1 MNTAAQNLL
10 ETGDDPLPRAPRMSW
25 RGISTV
31 AMHEFR
37 IRLRTGR
44 WRWLLGAWFVVL
56 LVFTSL
62 LRWAIAA
69 TRPDFRADFVPGSV
83 ELPPPPPIGTPLFG
97 GLMLFVLGLALL
109 VVPALIAQSV
119 NGDRERGVL
128 ATLQVTLLTPTE
140 IALGKLLAA
149 WVTALVFLV
158 TTLPLVAWSVIE
170 GGVGLDR
177 VVVTMLVVALLLG
190 VVCAVAQSLSA
201 LLARSTTSAVLS
213 YVAVF
218 AVTVGTV
225 IAFGLA
231 LPLTSETRTV
241 TERIPVWDN
250 PPPEEE
256 FIGPDG
262 EFRPPSPGQQGPPDR
277 WETQTY
283 QISDVRPEK
292 VWWLLAPNPFV
303 ILADAAPDTE
313 PRFDPRTGARLADPF
328 DPLGEIGNA
337 VRDARDPSEHRMVP
351 AYGAVPPEGMVPP
364 EPEPEP
370 GPVWPYG
377 LVFDVLLGAGAVAL
391 TIRRLRTPV
400 RKLPRGVRIA

>member
-1 MNTAAQNLL
+1 
-10 ETGDDPLPRAPRMSW
+10 MSW
-25 RGISTV
+25 RGIATV

-62 LRWAIAA
+62 LRWALAA
-69 TRPDFRADFVPGSV
+69 ARPTFPAYYMGGPGQV
-83 ELPPPPPIGTPLFG
+83 DIPPPPPIGTPMFG

-109 VVPALIAQSV
+109 VVPALTAQSV

-149 WVTALVFLV
+149 WLTALVFLA
-158 TTLPLVAWSVIE
+158 TTVPLVVWSVIE
-170 GGVGLDR
+170 GGVGLGR

-190 VVCAVAQSLSA
+190 VVCAVAQCLSA

-213 YVAVF
+213 YMAVF
-218 AVTVGTV
+218 ALAVGTV
-225 IAFGLA
+225 IAFALT
-231 LPLTSETRTV
+231 LPLTAETRSV
-241 TERIPVWDN
+241 TERFPVWDG

-256 FIGPDG
+256 FIDPDG
-262 EFRPPSPGQQGPPDR
+262 RFPPPAPPTPPGRQGEPDR

-283 QISDVRPEK
+283 QVSDVRPEK

-303 ILADAAPDTE
+303 ILADAAPSTQ
-313 PRFDPRTGARLADPF
+313 PRFDPRSGARLAEPL
-328 DPLGEIGNA
+328 DPLGEIGHA
-337 VRDARDPSEHRMVP
+337 VREARDPSDHRAEP
-351 AYGAVPPEGMVPP
+351 RFDTVPP
-364 EPEPEP
+364 EPTPEQQP

>member
-1 MNTAAQNLL
+1 MSIAAQEVL
-10 ETGDDPLPRAPRMSW
+10 ERGDDPGPRAPRMSW

-69 TRPDFRADFVPGSV
+69 TRPDFRADFGPGTGPV
-83 ELPPPPPIGTPLFG
+83 DLPSPPPIGTPLFG

-109 VVPALIAQSV
+109 VVPALTAQSV

-158 TTLPLVAWSVIE
+158 TTLPLVAWAVIE
-170 GGVGLDR
+170 GGVGLGR
-177 VVVTMLVVALLLG
+177 VVVTILVVALLLG

-201 LLARSTTSAVLS
+201 LLTRSTTSAVLS

-218 AVTVGTV
+218 AVAVGTV
-225 IAFGLA
+225 IAFALA
-231 LPLTSETRTV
+231 LPLTTTTRTV
-241 TERIPVWDN
+241 TERVPVWDG

-256 FIGPDG
+256 FIDPNG
-262 EFRPPSPGQQGPPDR
+262 EFRPPSPGVQPPPDR

-283 QISDVRPEK
+283 EVSDVRPEK

-313 PRFDPRTGARLADPF
+313 PRFDPRTGARLADPL

-337 VRDARDPSEHRMVP
+337 VREAREPDDRHGAPTFDTAPP
-351 AYGAVPPEGMVPP
+351 AP
-364 EPEPEP
+364 EPEQRP

-377 LVFDVLLGAGAVAL
+377 LAFDLLLGAGAVAL